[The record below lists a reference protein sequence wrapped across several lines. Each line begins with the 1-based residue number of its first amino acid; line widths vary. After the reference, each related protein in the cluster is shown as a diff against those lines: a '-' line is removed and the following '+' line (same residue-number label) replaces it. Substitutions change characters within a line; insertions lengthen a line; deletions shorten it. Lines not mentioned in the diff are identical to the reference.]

1 MRLWH
6 MFAGITVSIALSGCA
21 NLNTY
26 GFLPQALAPARTLS
40 LSEPV
45 NGMPAVSGSVN
56 IRQNITLP
64 ADAVMTVT
72 ISDASASDAPAR
84 VISQRVSRTEGVQ
97 APFKFILPYNPAD
110 INPDARILLS
120 AVVVIN
126 HRITLVTEHMLP
138 VINNGVNNADVNLV
152 MVSRA
157 PATGKP
163 MRMLAPTPAQSNGSG
178 ESGVLLQPY

>member
-1 MRLWH
+1 MRLWQL
-6 MFAGITVSIALSGCA
+6 FAGITVSVALSGCA
-21 NLNTY
+21 NLNSY
-26 GFLPQALAPARTLS
+26 GFLPPGFAPARTLS

-45 NGMPAVSGSVN
+45 SGMPAVTGTVN

-64 ADAVMTVT
+64 ADAVLTVT
-72 ISDASASDAPAR
+72 VSDASASDAPAR

-97 APFKFILPYNPAD
+97 APFKFVLPYNLSD

-126 HRITLVTEHMLP
+126 HRITLVTEHMVP

-157 PATGKP
+157 PSTGKP
-163 MRMLAPTPAQSNGSG
+163 MRMLAPSPSPAKDEGT
-178 ESGVLLQPY
+178 GVLLQPY